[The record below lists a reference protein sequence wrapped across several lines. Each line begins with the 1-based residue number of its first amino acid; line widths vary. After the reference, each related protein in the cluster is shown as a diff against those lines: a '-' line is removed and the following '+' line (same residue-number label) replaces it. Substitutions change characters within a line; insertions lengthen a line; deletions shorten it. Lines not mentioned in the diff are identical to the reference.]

1 MSGLLDSLLEQLPPG
16 ATNQLAGSLGVDEST
31 IGKLVSAGLPAILGG
46 LANNTKKPEGAA
58 ALSAALDKHDTS
70 IFDNLGSLVAGSS
83 DQNSDGNKILGHVLG
98 GRRGAVEQQLASSTG
113 ADPSIIA
120 KLLPMLAPLV
130 MGYLAN
136 QKKTKGLDGAGLG
149 SLLGDERKA
158 QEAKQPGLGGL
169 ASILDA
175 NNDGSIMDDVMKMAT
190 GASGAGGA
198 GGAAKGGLGGLLSKI
213 LGR

>member
-16 ATNQLAGSLGVDEST
+16 AANQLAGSLGVDESAV
-31 IGKLVSAGLPAILGG
+31 GKLISAGLPAILGG
-46 LANNTKKPEGAA
+46 LANNTQKPEGAA
-58 ALSAALDKHDTS
+58 ALSAALEKHDTS
-70 IFDNLGSLVAGSS
+70 IFDNLDGLAAGSG

-113 ADPSIIA
+113 ADLSIIT

-136 QKKTKGLDGAGLG
+136 QKKSKGLDGAGIG

-169 ASILDA
+169 AAILDA
-175 NNDGSIMDDVMKMAT
+175 NKDGSIMDDVVKMAT
-190 GASGAGGA
+190 GAGGPSGASKGKA
-198 GGAAKGGLGGLLSKI
+198 GLAGLLGKI